1 MKVEGYRRK
10 PDTGKQ
16 VRERMDERWRGE
28 SGGKERNRGEKEGG
42 MEGELR

>member
-1 MKVEGYRRK
+1 MKG
-10 PDTGKQ
+10 G
-16 VRERMDERWRGE
+16 RGE